1 MGDSA
6 FESWDV
12 KGESSS
18 KILTV
23 RTHPEELHALKV
35 WESSISKKPFLDNF
49 RGAQFF
55 GMSSYDKIFLWSKSM
70 DLELSKSG
78 SGMFLRPLVN
88 FLEYEAYLTEIVNSG
103 SIIGDYQFAV

>member
-12 KGESSS
+12 KGESSY

-35 WESSISKKPFLDNF
+35 WEFSISQNAFVGNF
-49 RGAQFF
+49 MGAKFF
-55 GMSSYDKIFLWSKSM
+55 GMSSY
-70 DLELSKSG
+70 G
-78 SGMFLRPLVN
+78 QN
-88 FLEYEAYLTEIVNSG
+88 FFITQKYG
-103 SIIGDYQFAV
+103 H

>member
-18 KILTV
+18 KILIV

-55 GMSSYDKIFLWSKSM
+55 GMSSYDKHFFMIEKY
-70 DLELSKSG
+70 G
-78 SGMFLRPLVN
+78 P
-88 FLEYEAYLTEIVNSG
+88 
-103 SIIGDYQFAV
+103 

>member
-18 KILTV
+18 KILIV
-23 RTHPEELHALKV
+23 RTHPEELHAPKV
-35 WESSISKKPFLDNF
+35 WESSNSKKPFLGNF

-55 GMSSYDKIFLWSKSM
+55 GMSSYDKIFFMIEKYGPQAFKIRVGNVSTTS
-70 DLELSKSG
+70 S
-78 SGMFLRPLVN
+78 
-88 FLEYEAYLTEIVNSG
+88 
-103 SIIGDYQFAV
+103 